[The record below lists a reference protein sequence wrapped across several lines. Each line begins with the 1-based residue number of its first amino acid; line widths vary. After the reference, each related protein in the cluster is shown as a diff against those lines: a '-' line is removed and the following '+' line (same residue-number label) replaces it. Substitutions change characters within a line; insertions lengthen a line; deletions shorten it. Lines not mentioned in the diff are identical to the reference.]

1 MLSLAS
7 LRHAAYA
14 PARWHGTLLAAG
26 LGALAAAC
34 NAYGVRRLLP
44 ALELAM
50 LALHFLG
57 VLVVLAPLWALAPRA
72 EAADVFSSFPGVDGG
87 GGWGNVGLACL
98 VAQTAPVFALSRA
111 DGAIHISSFPSP
123 LLSTPTNQDLP

>member
-14 PARWHGTLLAAG
+14 PERWHGTLLAAG
-26 LGALAAAC
+26 LGALAAVC

-87 GGWGNVGLACL
+87 GWGNVGLACL
-98 VAQTAPVFALSRA
+98 VAQIAPVFALSRA

-123 LLSTPTNQDLP
+123 LLLSTPTNQDPP